1 MPLHLQLVFYTG
13 QNILML
19 YIIITALNI
28 YFKPKKQAIH
38 RLLTY
43 SIYMV
48 LGVLSHFLITT
59 AWINVILTVILI
71 YMLLTNYTGS
81 AKSKIVM
88 ACSLT
93 AFTMIA
99 EIIVI
104 MASVALLGQ
113 TMSDVVFDEST
124 SSILIISYTL
134 ILLIIVKVMSLYKKK
149 NQSVDKF
156 IIFNSLYVCIIPLCS
171 VCILYF
177 FATISLMY
185 AISHYII
192 ILVCV
197 LMIFLN
203 IFFFVLF
210 DKLRSSEKMKYEYAL
225 LKSEAENF
233 SRLEQNA
240 NDTFEKIRTIK
251 HNLKYHLL
259 YLKAKTEEKSLK
271 SLDDIGSVL
280 DTLIEDT
287 LSDNLTEYTKNKYI
301 NRLLNYKLLSLDER
315 GIEVDIKVAINE
327 DTHID
332 EVSLYT
338 IIGNA
343 LDNAIRNFD
352 SSNSTMNSIIVRI
365 ISDSDNLFIK
375 VANPYNKKLNFKNGL
390 PVTDKQDKELHGIGL
405 QSIKDLVE
413 SKDGHI
419 KVTSDNN
426 MFNLEILLYEEIK
439 YKNSCQS

>member
-1 MPLHLQLVFYTG
+1 MPLHLQLIFYFG
-13 QNILML
+13 KNILML
-19 YIIITALNI
+19 YIIVTALNI
-28 YFKPKKQAIH
+28 YFKPKKQIVY

-48 LGVLSHFLITT
+48 LGVLSHFLITS
-59 AWINVILTVILI
+59 AWINMILGVILI
-71 YMLLTNYTGS
+71 YILLTNYVGS
-81 AKSKIVM
+81 IKSKIVM
-88 ACSLT
+88 DCSLSMFVMIT
-93 AFTMIA
+93 EVIVTMT
-99 EIIVI
+99 
-104 MASVALLGQ
+104 SVTLLGQ
-113 TMSDVVFDEST
+113 TINDVLFNEST
-124 SSILIISYTL
+124 SFILIISHTL
-134 ILLIIVKVMSLYKKK
+134 MLLIMVKALSLHKKK
-149 NQSVDKF
+149 TQSAEKF
-156 IIFNSLYVCIIPLCS
+156 IVFNSLYVCIIPLCS
-171 VCILYF
+171 VCILHF
-177 FATISLMY
+177 FATISLIY
-185 AISHYII
+185 TISHYVT
-192 ILVCV
+192 ILVCIII
-197 LMIFLN
+197 IFMN

-240 NDTFEKIRTIK
+240 NNTFKKIRTIK

-259 YLKAKTEEKSLK
+259 YLKVKTEEKSLK

-287 LSDNLTEYTKNKYI
+287 LSDSLIEYTKNKSI

-315 GIEVDIKVAINE
+315 GIDVDIKVAINE

-352 SSNSTMNSIIVRI
+352 SSNSTMNSIIVRV
-365 ISDSDNLFIK
+365 ISDGDNLFIK
-375 VANPYNKKLNFKNGL
+375 VANPYNKKLNLKNGL
-390 PVTDKQDKELHGIGL
+390 PVTDKQNKELHGIGL
-405 QSIKDLVE
+405 KSIKDLVE

-419 KVTSDNN
+419 KVTTDDN

-439 YKNSCQS
+439 YKNSCQD